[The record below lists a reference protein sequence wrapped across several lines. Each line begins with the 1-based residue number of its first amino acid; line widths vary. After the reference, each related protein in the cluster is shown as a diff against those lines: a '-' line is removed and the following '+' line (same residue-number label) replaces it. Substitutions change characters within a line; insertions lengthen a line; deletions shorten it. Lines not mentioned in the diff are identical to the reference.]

1 MALRCW
7 TLCPAY
13 VLKHGTV
20 GLTKHVSDMIMKIN
34 KKPTTATSTAKKEF
48 YFIEKNNEVAV
59 QWMIMKTIE
68 NILLEHPTS
77 LDQDY
82 TKWKMMSS
90 SNHTTNEVH
99 DDKRGRRINPVV
111 SPDHLLLVKYTS
123 WVKRSLHLSLLTS
136 MKSIFNIYVHAVH
149 YWMQQDEKDATVV
162 AAATSSMER
171 RSNVVSYNHWLNE
184 LEDWYRQWGKWYQ
197 NVVDQI

>member
-1 MALRCW
+1 
-7 TLCPAY
+7 
-13 VLKHGTV
+13 
-20 GLTKHVSDMIMKIN
+20 
-34 KKPTTATSTAKKEF
+34 
-48 YFIEKNNEVAV
+48 
-59 QWMIMKTIE
+59 
-68 NILLEHPTS
+68 
-77 LDQDY
+77 
-82 TKWKMMSS
+82 
-90 SNHTTNEVH
+90 
-99 DDKRGRRINPVV
+99 VV

-123 WVKRSLHLSLLTS
+123 WVKRSLHLTLLTS

-149 YWMQQDEKDATVV
+149 YWMQQDEKDAAAAA